1 MTGVDP
7 ALLPEGP
14 LSMSGLLALEPASLR
29 RLLKGGLRTGL
40 PQAECER
47 LLRDDLQLDPSGPA
61 AQQLLQAL
69 AQRGWFRWD
78 EATGRWRTRFGQ
90 SGA

>member
-1 MTGVDP
+1 
-7 ALLPEGP
+7 
-14 LSMSGLLALEPASLR
+14 MSGLLALEPPALR

-40 PQAECER
+40 PKADCEQ
-47 LLRDDLQLDPSGPA
+47 LLRDDLQLDPTGPA
-61 AQQLLQAL
+61 AQELMQAL

-78 EATGRWRTRFGQ
+78 EATGRWRTRLGQ